1 MRSRS
6 GCKIQARNLRAP
18 IGVTVRSSAAQQTRV
33 ARAARFD
40 QLEIRLRGGIE
51 QDVIRR
57 RIAAQRRE
65 MVDFAP
71 QLML

>member
-1 MRSRS
+1 M
-6 GCKIQARNLRAP
+6 
-18 IGVTVRSSAAQQTRV
+18 VRSSTLEQTRV
-33 ARAARFD
+33 ARTARFD
-40 QLEIRLRGGIE
+40 QLKIGLCRGVE

-57 RIAAQRRE
+57 RIAAQRSE